1 MGAAHTGNHPNTSK
15 FAVMWIPRPRPS
27 RRSLLTGLALATGVS
42 LVAAGITASASNPK
56 QQWTNA
62 DLSWMAGEHVT
73 GPVPYIDSARGLH
86 LGHTPQATCGPG
98 SRPETSWQGRV
109 PAKDFTDGRAAK
121 GYTCNTVEV
130 SHFGQ
135 SGGYRVAR
143 YVDKAGH
150 ECAYYDSTLLFPTDA
165 TDGDPTGVYA
175 IDMSNPK
182 KPVRTATLQTVAME
196 SPHESLR
203 LNPKRGLLVADTG
216 SPATQ
221 VGFVDVYS
229 VAADCRHPVFE
240 SSLPIGPLG
249 HESGFSPDGRTFW
262 ATATAR
268 EGITA
273 IDLTNPALP
282 QIIWHTETYG
292 SHGMA
297 ISADGKRAYL
307 ASPCC
312 NYFTAISGYGK
323 DSQTGGLVILDISKI
338 QNRTIS
344 NPAADVPVIAKLTW
358 PEISIPQ
365 NVIPVTIKH
374 HKYLIEFDE
383 FSSNVLQYNP
393 DSSVGA
399 ARIISI
405 DDEKH
410 PKVISRIRLAVH
422 NPAQRASDQQND
434 PGAQTGTQGYAA
446 HYCSVPRQV
455 DPGILACSMILSGL
469 RVFDI
474 RDPYHP
480 REAAYFNMP
489 ASGGSHAMSAPA
501 FAPSRGEIWYTDG
514 ASGFWDVRV
523 TNDAWPRSG
532 TYDLASW

>member
-1 MGAAHTGNHPNTSK
+1 MTTT
-15 FAVMWIPRPRPS
+15 RPRPS
-27 RRSLLTGLALATGVS
+27 RHSVIAGVALAAGVS
-42 LVAAGITASASNPK
+42 LVAAGLSASAGGQAQRWS
-56 QQWTNA
+56 NA
-62 DLSWMAGEHVT
+62 DLSWMADHTVP
-73 GPVPYIDSARGLH
+73 GPGPYLDTPRNLK
-86 LGHTPQATCGPG
+86 LGNTPPADCGPG
-98 SRPETSWQGRV
+98 SLPETSWQGRV
-109 PAKDFTDGRAAK
+109 PTSDYNSGRALK
-121 GYTCNTVEV
+121 GYLCNTEEV

-150 ECAYYDSTLLFPTDA
+150 VCAFYDSTLLFPSNA
-165 TDGDPTGVYA
+165 GDGDPTGTYVL
-175 IDMSNPK
+175 DMSNPK
-182 KPVRTATLQTVAME
+182 KPVRTAVLQTAAME

-203 LNPKRGLLVADTG
+203 LNVKRGLLVADMG

-221 VGFVDVYS
+221 AGFVDVYS
-229 VAADCRHPVFE
+229 VADDCRTPTLE
-240 SSLPIGPLG
+240 SSLPIGPFG

-273 IDLTNPALP
+273 IDLTNPAVP
-282 QIIWHTETYG
+282 QIVWHTEQYG

-297 ISADGKRAYL
+297 ISADGNRAYL

-312 NYFTAISGYGK
+312 NYFTAVGGYGN
-323 DSQTGGLVILDISKI
+323 DSKTGGLIILDTSKI
-338 QNRTIS
+338 QNRTIAS
-344 NPAADVPVIAKLTW
+344 PTDSIPVIAKLSW

-365 NVIPVTIKH
+365 NVIPVTIKG
-374 HKYLIEFDE
+374 HKYLVEFDE
-383 FSSNVLQYNP
+383 FSSNAFQYNP

-422 NPAQRASDQQND
+422 NTKERNSDQQND
-434 PGAQTGTQGYAA
+434 PGATSGTQGYAA
-446 HYCSVPRQV
+446 HYCSVPRAV

-469 RVFDI
+469 RIFDI

-489 ASGGSHAMSAPA
+489 PSGGSHAMSAPA
-501 FAPSRGEIWYTDG
+501 FDPARGDIWYTDG
-514 ASGFWDVRV
+514 ATGFWDVHV
-523 TNDAWPRSG
+523 TNGAWPRWG
-532 TYDLASW
+532 KYPLALPA

>member
-1 MGAAHTGNHPNTSK
+1 
-15 FAVMWIPRPRPS
+15 
-27 RRSLLTGLALATGVS
+27 
-42 LVAAGITASASNPK
+42 
-56 QQWTNA
+56 
-62 DLSWMAGEHVT
+62 
-73 GPVPYIDSARGLH
+73 
-86 LGHTPQATCGPG
+86 
-98 SRPETSWQGRV
+98 
-109 PAKDFTDGRAAK
+109 
-121 GYTCNTVEV
+121 
-130 SHFGQ
+130 
-135 SGGYRVAR
+135 
-143 YVDKAGH
+143 
-150 ECAYYDSTLLFPTDA
+150 
-165 TDGDPTGVYA
+165 
-175 IDMSNPK
+175 
-182 KPVRTATLQTVAME
+182 
-196 SPHESLR
+196 
-203 LNPKRGLLVADTG
+203 
-216 SPATQ
+216 
-221 VGFVDVYS
+221 VDVYS
-229 VAADCRHPVFE
+229 VAKDCRQPVFE

-273 IDLTNPALP
+273 IDLTNPAVP

-312 NYFTAISGYGK
+312 NYFTAISGYGT
-323 DSQTGGLVILDISKI
+323 DSRTGGLIILDVSKI

-344 NPAADVPVIAKLTW
+344 SPNDSVPEIARLTW

-383 FSSNVLQYNP
+383 FSSNVFQYNP

-410 PKVISRIRLAVH
+410 PKVISHIRLAVH
-422 NPAQRASDQQND
+422 ESAARASSQQND
-434 PGAQTGTQGYAA
+434 PGAQTGTQGYAS

-455 DPGILACSMILSGL
+455 NPGIVACSMILSGL

-474 RDPYHP
+474 RNPYHP
-480 REAAYFNMP
+480 REVAYFNHP
-489 ASGGSHAMSAPA
+489 PSGGSHAMSAPT
-501 FAPSRGEIWYTDG
+501 FVPSRGEIWYTDG
-514 ASGFWDVRV
+514 DTGFWDVRV
-523 TNDAWPRSG
+523 TNGAWPR
-532 TYDLASW
+532 

>member
-1 MGAAHTGNHPNTSK
+1 MARTH
-15 FAVMWIPRPRPS
+15 RPS
-27 RRSLLTGLALATGVS
+27 RRELIAAAVGLSLGVS
-42 LVAAGITASASNPK
+42 LVVGGLTASASDPAHESG
-56 QQWTNA
+56 NA
-62 DLSWMAGEHVT
+62 ALRWMAGDHAPPPLDGARAPHLPT
-73 GPVPYIDSARGLH
+73 TPVAH
-86 LGHTPQATCGPG
+86 CGPG
-98 SRPETSWQGRV
+98 SMPETGRQGEV
-109 PAKDFTDGRAAK
+109 PAADYTSGRAAK
-121 GYTCNTVEV
+121 GYTCNTTTV

-135 SGGYRVAR
+135 SGGYRVER

-150 ECAYYDSTLLFPTDA
+150 ECAFYDSTLLFPSDA
-165 TDGDPTGVYA
+165 PNGDPVGTYA
-175 IDMSNPK
+175 LDMSNPR
-182 KPVRTATLQTVAME
+182 KPVRTATLQTIAMD

-203 LNPKRGLLVADTG
+203 LNQKRGLLVADTG

-229 VAADCRHPVFE
+229 VAKDCRKPVFE

-273 IDLTNPALP
+273 IDLTNPAVP

-297 ISADGKRAYL
+297 ISPDGNRAYL

-312 NYFTAISGYGK
+312 NYFTAISGFGA
-323 DSQTGGLVILDISKI
+323 DSRTGGLIILDVSKI

-344 NPAADVPVIAKLTW
+344 SPTASVPEIARLTW

-393 DSSVGA
+393 DSAVGA
-399 ARIISI
+399 ARIIDI
-405 DDEKH
+405 ANEKH
-410 PKVISRIRLAVH
+410 PRVISHIRLAVH
-422 NPAQRASDQQND
+422 EPGARASSQQND

-474 RDPYHP
+474 RNPAHP
-480 REAAYFNMP
+480 REVAYFNRP
-489 ASGGSHAMSAPA
+489 PSGGSHAMSAPA
-501 FAPSRGEIWYTDG
+501 FVPGRGEIWYTDG
-514 ASGFWDVRV
+514 GTGFWDVRV
-523 TNDAWPRSG
+523 TNGAWPRRER
-532 TYDLASW
+532 